1 MSEHDQQPTPQPPP
15 RDTEAALP
23 AETAAAPRKL
33 YVRAVTPGL
42 RKLLW
47 VVFVLV
53 ALLGANS
60 AYLSAIAG
68 MQWVTGEVYQT
79 HFYFLMLLGHIVGG
93 LLLVLPLVLFGSLH
107 IRNAYNRRNRRAVRV
122 GYVLF
127 AVSIAVLLTGFAL
140 VRVENVIDLKHP
152 LGRSVVYWLHVALPL
167 LAGWLYWLHRLAGPR
182 IKWHIGGRIAAV
194 AGVAVIAMV
203 LMHSQDPRQWNVV
216 GSEEGVKYFEPSLAR
231 TTSGKFIPREALMMD
246 SYCKKCHPDTHAAW
260 SDSVHRFSSFNNAA
274 YLPSVRETRKVS
286 FEHDGNVKASRWCA
300 GCHDPVP
307 FFSGAFDAKNYDDV
321 NDPTAH
327 AGITC
332 TVCHAIT
339 HINSNRGNSDYTI
352 EEPLHYPFAY
362 SDNAVLQWINN
373 QLVKAKPDFHKKTFL
388 KPHHKTTEFCSVC
401 HKVHLPLAL
410 NKFKT
415 IAGNSYQKHFIR
427 GQNHYD
433 AFLLSGLGHGASS
446 FYYPPRAETN
456 CNRCHMPT
464 VASNDFGARPFGET
478 GQLGIHNHLF
488 PGANTGI
495 AWFRDRPEII
505 AAQQEFLAG
514 TMRVDL
520 FSIREGLSLVG
531 KQHAPLRPTVP
542 TLKPGASYLMDA
554 VIRTVKL
561 GHLFTQGTVDSN
573 EVWLEVTVSSDGK
586 VIGASGHFDSDREV
600 DPWSHFVNVFLLDVN
615 GRRIDRRNPQDIFTP
630 LYNHQIP
637 PGAGQVV
644 HYKLVLPK
652 QLQGPVTVE
661 VKLNYRK
668 FDKQYTDFMA
678 RNRKAGDRDIRGL
691 DPQTGLLPNLLP
703 VTLLAVDRVTFP
715 IQGDDTTVSN
725 QPSEIKTWIRWNDYG
740 IGLFLKGKD
749 ELRQASDA
757 FAEVEKLG
765 RYDGPLNLA
774 RTMFR
779 EGRLS
784 EAAEALAR
792 ASKHSDPPPPAW
804 TIAWLSGLVAKD
816 LNQLERAQNNF
827 QSVLEDRTPEMV
839 KRGFDFSKDYRVI
852 NLLGQ
857 TYFDRARQLRDDD
870 VAVQRKAFL
879 EKAVETFQKTLVIDS
894 ENVTAHYNL
903 QQLFRELGD
912 NTRAQH
918 HAALHA
924 RFKPDDNARDLAV
937 GRAKAHYPAANAAS
951 EEPAFYELQRKG
963 APGLTANRRKTT
975 TPDQTR
981 TTTTTTTRKKT
992 PTGADE

>member
-1 MSEHDQQPTPQPPP
+1 MLTEDSVSMSEHDQPT
-15 RDTEAALP
+15 TP
-23 AETAAAPRKL
+23 AEAVTPETHAAKKL
-33 YVRAVTPGL
+33 YIRAVTPGL

-53 ALLGANS
+53 ALLAANS
-60 AYLSAIAG
+60 SYLSSITL
-68 MQWVTGEVYQT
+68 MQWATGEVYQT
-79 HFYFLMLLGHIVGG
+79 HFYFLMLLGHIAGG
-93 LLLVLPLVLFGSLH
+93 LLLVLPLLIFGGLH
-107 IRNAYNRRNRRAVRV
+107 IRNAHNRRNRRAVRV

-127 AVSIAVLLTGFAL
+127 TVSIAVLATGFAL

-152 LGRSVVYWLHVALPL
+152 VGRNLVYWLHVILPL
-167 LAGWLYWLHRLAGPR
+167 IALWLYWLHRLSGPR

-194 AGVAVIAMV
+194 AAAAVLIMV
-203 LMHSQDPRQWNVV
+203 LLHSQDPRQWNVV
-216 GSEEGVKYFEPSLAR
+216 GSEDGVQYFEPSLAR
-231 TTSGKFIPREALMMD
+231 TTNGKFIPRESLMMD

-307 FFSGAFDAKNYDDV
+307 FFSGAFDQKDYDDV

-339 HINSNRGNSDYTI
+339 HVNSNRGNSDYTI

-362 SDNAVLQWINN
+362 SDNKTMQWINN

-388 KPHHKTTEFCSVC
+388 KPLHKTTEFCSVC

-410 NKFKT
+410 NKFKH
-415 IAGNSYQKHFIR
+415 IDGNSYQKHFIR

-446 FYYPPRAETN
+446 FYYPPKAETN
-456 CNRCHMPT
+456 CNRCHMPS
-464 VASNDFGARPFGET
+464 VASNDFGAKPFGDSGT
-478 GQLGIHNHLF
+478 LGIHDHLF

-495 AWFRDRPEII
+495 AWFRNRPKVI
-505 AAQQEFLAG
+505 AAHQDFLAG

-520 FSIREGLSLVG
+520 FSIREGHSLVG
-531 KQHAPLRPTVP
+531 KQHAPLRPDVP

-573 EVWLEVTVSSDGK
+573 EVWLEVTVTSGDR
-586 VIGASGHFDSDREV
+586 VIGASGHLDRQREV

-652 QLQGPVTVE
+652 QLDAPVTVE

-668 FDKQYTDFMA
+668 FDKQYTDFIA
-678 RNRKAGDRDIRGL
+678 RSRKTGDLDIRGL
-691 DPQTGLLPNLLP
+691 DPATGRLANHLPIT
-703 VTLLAVDRVTFP
+703 VLAVDHITFP
-715 IQGDDTTVSN
+715 VQGVDTPVANS
-725 QPSEIKTWIRWNDYG
+725 PSDIKQWIRWNDYG

-749 ELRQASDA
+749 ELRQANDA
-757 FAEVEKLG
+757 FAQVEQLG
-765 RYDGPLNLA
+765 RFDGPLNLA
-774 RTMFR
+774 RTLFR
-779 EGRLS
+779 EGRLP
-784 EAAEALAR
+784 EAAQALAR
-792 ASKHSDPPPPAW
+792 ASQHTNPPPPAW

-816 LNQLERAQNNF
+816 LNQLEKARKNF
-827 QSVLEDRTPEMV
+827 QSVLEDRTPEMAM
-839 KRGFDFSKDYRVI
+839 RGFDFSKDYRVI

-857 TYFDRARQLRDDD
+857 TYFDQARRLRDST

-879 EKAVETFQKTLVIDS
+879 EKAVETFRRTLDIDS

-912 NTRAQH
+912 DKKALE

-937 GRAKAHYPAANAAS
+937 GRAKQRYPAANAAS
-951 EEPAFYELQRKG
+951 EEPAFYPLHRNQ
-963 APGLTANRRKTT
+963 APGLPDSKITLNPNARLQTDNSQPKTS
-975 TPDQTR
+975 
-981 TTTTTTTRKKT
+981 
-992 PTGADE
+992 TGADQ

>member
-1 MSEHDQQPTPQPPP
+1 MSQHEQQPTTTPGPPK
-15 RDTEAALP
+15 
-23 AETAAAPRKL
+23 KL

-53 ALLGANS
+53 ALLSANA
-60 AYLSAIAG
+60 AYLSAITG
-68 MQWVTGEVYQT
+68 MQWITGEVYQT
-79 HFYFLMLLGHIVGG
+79 HFYFLMLLGHIVVG
-93 LLLVLPLVLFGSLH
+93 LLLVVPLLVFGGLH
-107 IRNAYNRRNRRAVRV
+107 IRNAHNRRNRRAVRV

-127 AVSIAVLLTGFAL
+127 AVSIAVLVTGFAL

-152 LGRSVVYWLHVALPL
+152 LGRNVVYWLHVALPL

-182 IKWHIGGRIAAV
+182 IKWHIGGRFAAV
-194 AGVAVIAMV
+194 SAIAVVLMV
-203 LMHSQDPRQWNVV
+203 TMHSQDPRQWNVV
-216 GSEEGVKYFEPSLAR
+216 GSDEGVQYFEPSLAR

-286 FEHDGNVKASRWCA
+286 FEHDGNVRASRWCA

-307 FFSGAFDAKNYDDV
+307 FFSGAFDQKDYDDV

-327 AGITC
+327 AGVTC

-362 SDNAVLQWINN
+362 SDNSVLQWINN

-410 NKFKT
+410 NKFKQ
-415 IAGNSYQKHFIR
+415 IDGNSYQKSFIR

-446 FYYPPRAETN
+446 FYYPPKAETN
-456 CNRCHMPT
+456 CNRCHMPL
-464 VASNDFGARPFGET
+464 VASNDFGARPFGDS
-478 GQLGIHNHLF
+478 GQLQVHNHLF

-495 AWFRDRPEII
+495 AWFRNRPHVI
-505 AAQQEFLAG
+505 ASQQEFLAG

-520 FSIREGLSLVG
+520 FGIRDGGTLSDRL
-531 KQHAPLRPTVP
+531 HAPLRPAVP
-542 TLKPGASYLMDA
+542 TLKAGTSYLLDA

-573 EVWLEVTVSSDGK
+573 EVWLEVTVSSGER
-586 VIGASGHFDSDREV
+586 VIGASGKFDADREV

-644 HYKLVLPK
+644 HYQLELPE
-652 QLQGPVTVE
+652 QLDGPITVE

-668 FDKQYTDFMA
+668 FDKQYTDFIA
-678 RNRKAGDRDIRGL
+678 RSHKPGDRDIRGL
-691 DPQTGLLPNLLP
+691 DTTTGQLLNSLP
-703 VTLLAVDRVTFP
+703 VTVLAVDRVTFP
-715 IQGDDTTVSN
+715 VEGDSTEVTND
-725 QPSEIKTWIRWNDYG
+725 PSPVKSWTRWNDYG
-740 IGLFLKGKD
+740 IGLFLKGKS
-749 ELRQASDA
+749 ELRQAGAA

-774 RTMFR
+774 RVLFR
-779 EGRLS
+779 EGRLN

-792 ASKHSDPPPPAW
+792 ASKHNDPAPPAW
-804 TIAWLSGLVAKD
+804 TIAWLSGLVARD
-816 LNQLERAQNNF
+816 LNQLEKAEKNF
-827 QSVLEDRTPEMV
+827 RSVIEDRTTEMAR
-839 KRGFDFSKDYRVI
+839 RGFDFSQDYRVV

-857 TYFDRARQLRDDD
+857 TYFDRARQLRTPA
-870 VAVQRKAFL
+870 VAEQRQAFL
-879 EKAVETFQKTLVIDS
+879 EKAVETFHRALEIDS

-903 QQLFRELGD
+903 QQLYRELGNNQKARYHTD
-912 NTRAQH
+912 
-918 HAALHA
+918 LHA
-924 RFKPDDNARDLAV
+924 KFKPDDNARDQAV
-937 GRAKAHYPAANAAS
+937 GRAKTRYPAANAAS
-951 EEPAFYELQRKG
+951 EEPVFYRLQRPG
-963 APGLTANRRKTT
+963 APGLPSAARAPHDERHRPDRPDKSQLTT
-975 TPDQTR
+975 QS
-981 TTTTTTTRKKT
+981 
-992 PTGADE
+992 GVDE

>member
-1 MSEHDQQPTPQPPP
+1 MSEHDQHPTQPTPEPAPQIETP
-15 RDTEAALP
+15 AAQK
-23 AETAAAPRKL
+23 KL

-47 VVFVLV
+47 VVFILV
-53 ALLGANS
+53 ALLAANS
-60 AYLSAIAG
+60 AYLAAITG
-68 MQWVTGEVYQT
+68 MQWFTGEVYQT
-79 HFYFLMLLGHIVGG
+79 HFYFLMLLGHIVAG
-93 LLLVLPLVLFGSLH
+93 LLLVLPLVIFGSLH

-152 LGRSVVYWLHVALPL
+152 VGRNVVYWLHAALPL
-167 LAGWLYWLHRLAGPR
+167 LAGWLYWLHRLSGPR
-182 IKWHIGGRIAAV
+182 IKWHIGRRIAAV
-194 AGVAVIAMV
+194 VGIAVVAMV
-203 LMHSQDPRQWNVV
+203 VMHSQDPRQWNVV
-216 GSEEGVKYFEPSLAR
+216 GSQQGVKYFEPSLAR

-260 SDSVHRFSSFNNAA
+260 SDSVHRFSSFNNVA

-286 FEHDGNVKASRWCA
+286 LAHDGNVRASRWCA

-307 FFSGAFDAKNYDDV
+307 FFSGAFDLENYDDV

-362 SDNAVLQWINN
+362 SDNPVLQWINN

-410 NKFKT
+410 NKFKQVE
-415 IAGNSYQKHFIR
+415 GNSYQKHFIR

-446 FYYPPRAETN
+446 FYYPPKAEAN
-456 CNRCHMPT
+456 CNRCHMPL
-464 VASNDFGARPFGET
+464 VASNDFGARP
-478 GQLGIHNHLF
+478 LGDAGTLQVHNHLF

-495 AWFRDRPEII
+495 AWFRDRPQVI
-505 AAQQEFLAG
+505 AAHQDFLAG

-520 FSIREGLSLVG
+520 FGIREGGSLSDKL
-531 KQHAPLRPTVP
+531 QAPLRPTVP
-542 TLKPGASYLMDA
+542 TLKPGSSYLLDA

-573 EVWLEVTVSSDGK
+573 EVWLEVTVTSGDR
-586 VIGASGHFDSDREV
+586 VIGASGKLDGDREV

-644 HYKLVLPK
+644 HY
-652 QLQGPVTVE
+652 QLEMPEQLDGPVTVE

-668 FDKQYTDFMA
+668 FDKQYTDFIA
-678 RNRKAGDRDIRGL
+678 RSRKTGDLDIRGL
-691 DPQTGLLPNLLP
+691 DAGTGQLPNQLP
-703 VTLLAVDRVTFP
+703 VTVLAVDRITFP
-715 IQGDDTTVSN
+715 VAGDGTPVTND
-725 QPSEIKTWIRWNDYG
+725 PSPVKTWIRWNDYG
-740 IGLFLKGKD
+740 IGLFLKGKS
-749 ELRQASDA
+749 ELRQSVAA
-757 FAEVEKLG
+757 FDEVEKLG

-774 RTMFR
+774 RVLFR
-779 EGRLS
+779 EGRLG

-792 ASKHSDPPPPAW
+792 ASAHADPAPPAW
-804 TIAWLSGLVAKD
+804 TIAWLSGLVARD
-816 LNQLERAQNNF
+816 LNQLEKAEKNF
-827 QSVLEDRTPEMV
+827 RSVIEDRTPEMAR
-839 KRGFDFSKDYRVI
+839 RGFDFSRDYRVV

-857 TYFDRARQLRDDD
+857 TYFDRARRLRTPD
-870 VAVQRKAFL
+870 VATQRKAFL
-879 EKAVETFQKTLVIDS
+879 EKAAETFQKALEVDS

-903 QQLFRELGD
+903 QQLYRELGD
-912 NTRAQH
+912 NQKAEH
-918 HAALHA
+918 HAGLHA
-924 RFKPDDNARDLAV
+924 RFKPDDNARDRAV
-937 GRAKAHYPAANAAS
+937 GRAKARYPAANAAA
-951 EEPAFYELQRKG
+951 EEPVFYRLQRAG
-963 APGLTANRRKTT
+963 APGLPA
-975 TPDQTR
+975 
-981 TTTTTTTRKKT
+981 
-992 PTGADE
+992 ADTNPRERPATQSGDDE

>member
-1 MSEHDQQPTPQPPP
+1 MSQHEQQPTVATPDPPK
-15 RDTEAALP
+15 
-23 AETAAAPRKL
+23 KL

-47 VVFVLV
+47 IVFVLV
-53 ALLGANS
+53 ALLSANA
-60 AYLSAIAG
+60 AYLSAITG

-79 HFYFLMLLGHIVGG
+79 HFYFLMLLGHIVVG
-93 LLLVLPLVLFGSLH
+93 LLLVVPLIVFGGLH
-107 IRNAYNRRNRRAVRV
+107 IRNAHGRSNRRAVRV

-127 AVSIAVLLTGFAL
+127 AVSIAVLVTGFAL

-152 LGRSVVYWLHVALPL
+152 LGRNVVYWLHAALPL
-167 LAGWLYWLHRLAGPR
+167 IAGWLYWLHRLAGPR
-182 IKWHIGGRIAAV
+182 IKWHIGGRFAAV
-194 AGVAVIAMV
+194 SAIAVVLMVA
-203 LMHSQDPRQWNVV
+203 MHSQDPRQWNVV
-216 GSEEGVKYFEPSLAR
+216 GSDEGVQYFEPSLAR

-286 FEHDGNVKASRWCA
+286 FEHDGNVRASRWCA

-307 FFSGAFDAKNYDDV
+307 FFSGAFDQKDYDDV

-327 AGITC
+327 AGVTC

-362 SDNAVLQWINN
+362 SDNPVLQWINN

-410 NKFKT
+410 NKFKQ
-415 IAGNSYQKHFIR
+415 IDGNSYQKSFIR

-446 FYYPPRAETN
+446 FYYPPKAETN
-456 CNRCHMPT
+456 CNRCHMPL
-464 VASNDFGARPFGET
+464 VASTDFGARPFGDS
-478 GQLGIHNHLF
+478 GQLQVHNHLF

-495 AWFRDRPEII
+495 AWFRDRPQVI
-505 AAQQEFLAG
+505 ASQQEFLAG
-514 TMRVDL
+514 TMRVDM
-520 FSIREGLSLVG
+520 FGIRDGGGLSDRL
-531 KQHAPLRPTVP
+531 HAPLRPAVP
-542 TLKPGASYLMDA
+542 TLKAGNSYLLDA

-573 EVWLEVTVSSDGK
+573 EVWLEVTVRSGDR
-586 VIGASGHFDSDREV
+586 VIGASGKFDADREV

-644 HYKLVLPK
+644 HYQLELPRR
-652 QLQGPVTVE
+652 LDGPITVE

-668 FDKQYTDFMA
+668 FDKQYTDFIA
-678 RNRKAGDRDIRGL
+678 RSHKPGDRDIRGL
-691 DPQTGLLPNLLP
+691 DTATGQLPNQLP
-703 VTLLAVDRVTFP
+703 VTVLAVDRVTFP
-715 IQGDDTTVSN
+715 VEGDNTDVTN
-725 QPSEIKTWIRWNDYG
+725 DPSPVKTWVRWNDYG
-740 IGLFLKGKD
+740 IGLFLKGKS
-749 ELRQASDA
+749 ELRQAGAA
-757 FAEVEKLG
+757 FAEVEKLS

-774 RTMFR
+774 RVLFR
-779 EGRLS
+779 EGRLN

-792 ASKHSDPPPPAW
+792 ASKHADPAPPAW
-804 TIAWLSGLVAKD
+804 TIAWLSGLVARD
-816 LNQLERAQNNF
+816 LNQLEKAEKNF
-827 QSVLEDRTPEMV
+827 RSVIEDRTTEMAR
-839 KRGFDFSKDYRVI
+839 RGFDFSKDYRVV

-857 TYFDRARQLRDDD
+857 TYFDRARQLRTPE
-870 VAVQRKAFL
+870 VAEQRKAFL
-879 EKAVETFQKTLVIDS
+879 EKAVETFHRALAVDS

-903 QQLFRELGD
+903 QQLYRELGD
-912 NTRAQH
+912 NPKARYHTE
-918 HAALHA
+918 LHA
-924 RFKPDDNARDLAV
+924 KFKPDDNARDQAV
-937 GRAKAHYPAANAAS
+937 GRAKARYPAANAAA
-951 EEPAFYELQRKG
+951 EEPVFYRLQRPG
-963 APGLTANRRKTT
+963 APGLPSAARDPDGQRHLPTKSEEPHLTT
-975 TPDQTR
+975 QS
-981 TTTTTTTRKKT
+981 
-992 PTGADE
+992 GVDE

>member
-1 MSEHDQQPTPQPPP
+1 MPDHDQQPPQPDSSPPATGTGATPP
-15 RDTEAALP
+15 R
-23 AETAAAPRKL
+23 RL

-53 ALLGANS
+53 ALLAANS
-60 AYLSAIAG
+60 AYLSSITA
-68 MQWVTGEVYQT
+68 MQWITGDVFQT
-79 HFYFLMLLGHIVGG
+79 HFYFLMLLGHIVTG
-93 LLLVLPLVLFGSLH
+93 LLLVLPLVIFGSLH
-107 IRNAYNRRNRRAVRV
+107 IRNAHNRRNRRAVRV

-140 VRVENVIDLKHP
+140 VRVENVVDLKHP
-152 LGRSVVYWLHVALPL
+152 VGRNVVYWLHVALPL
-167 LAGWLYWLHRLAGPR
+167 VAGWLYWLHRLSGPR
-182 IKWHIGGRIAAV
+182 IKWHIGGRIATV
-194 AGVAVIAMV
+194 AGIAVIAMV
-203 LMHSQDPRQWNVV
+203 LLHSQDPRQWNVV
-216 GSEEGVKYFEPSLAR
+216 GSQDGVKYFEPSLAR

-286 FEHDGNVKASRWCA
+286 LKHDGNVRASRWCA

-307 FFSGAFDAKNYDDV
+307 FFSGAFDLENYDDV

-339 HINSNRGNSDYTI
+339 HVNSNRGNSDYTI

-362 SDNAVLQWINN
+362 SDNPVLQWINN

-415 IAGNSYQKHFIR
+415 IEGNSYQKHFIR

-446 FYYPPRAETN
+446 FYYPPTAEAN
-456 CNRCHMPT
+456 CNRCHMPLA
-464 VASNDFGARPFGET
+464 ASTDFGARPLDASGT
-478 GQLGIHNHLF
+478 LQVHNHLF

-495 AWFRDRPEII
+495 AWFRDRPQVIQ
-505 AAQQEFLAG
+505 AHQDFLSG

-520 FSIREGLSLVG
+520 FGIRDGGSLSG
-531 KQHAPLRPTVP
+531 KLHAPLRPDVP
-542 TLKPGASYLMDA
+542 TLQPGASYLLDA
-554 VIRTVKL
+554 VIRTVKI

-573 EVWLEVTVSSDGK
+573 EVWLEVTVTSGGR
-586 VIGASGHFDSDREV
+586 VIGASGKFDDEREV

-615 GRRIDRRNPQDIFTP
+615 GKRIDRRNPQDIFTP

-644 HYKLVLPK
+644 HYQLELPSR
-652 QLQGPVTVE
+652 LDGPITVE

-668 FDKQYTDFMA
+668 FDKQYTDFIA
-678 RNRKAGDRDIRGL
+678 RSHKTGDLDIRGL
-691 DPQTGLLPNLLP
+691 DGNTGRLPNQLP
-703 VTLLAVDRVTFP
+703 VTVLAVDRVTFP
-715 IQGDDTTVSN
+715 VAGDDTSVIN
-725 QPSEIKTWIRWNDYG
+725 DPSSVPTWMRWNDYG
-740 IGLFLKGKD
+740 IGLFLKGKS
-749 ELRQASDA
+749 ELRQAGNA
-757 FAEVEKLG
+757 FDKVEKLG
-765 RYDGPLNLA
+765 RFDGPLNLA
-774 RTMFR
+774 RVLFR
-779 EGRLS
+779 EGRLGD
-784 EAAEALAR
+784 AAEALAR
-792 ASKHSDPPPPAW
+792 ASGHDNPSPPAW
-804 TIAWLSGLVAKD
+804 TIAWLSGLVARD
-816 LNQLERAQNNF
+816 LNQLEKAEKNF
-827 QSVLEDRTPEMV
+827 RSVIDDRTPEMV

-857 TYFDRARQLRDDD
+857 TYFDRARRLRTDD
-870 VAVQRKAFL
+870 VAAQRKVFL
-879 EKAVETFQKTLVIDS
+879 QKAAETFHRALVIDS

-903 QQLFRELGD
+903 QQLYRELGD
-912 NTRAQH
+912 NQKAEH
-918 HAALHA
+918 HAGLHA
-924 RFKPDDNARDLAV
+924 RFKPDDNARDRAV
-937 GRAKAHYPAANAAS
+937 GAAKARYPAANAAA
-951 EEPAFYELQRKG
+951 EEPVFYRLQRPG
-963 APGLTANRRKTT
+963 APGLPAA
-975 TPDQTR
+975 
-981 TTTTTTTRKKT
+981 TTRRGPR
-992 PTGADE
+992 PTTQSGADE

>member
-1 MSEHDQQPTPQPPP
+1 MSQREQQPTTSTPNPPK
-15 RDTEAALP
+15 R
-23 AETAAAPRKL
+23 L

-47 VVFVLV
+47 IVFVLV
-53 ALLGANS
+53 ALLSANA
-60 AYLSAIAG
+60 AYLSAITG

-79 HFYFLMLLGHIVGG
+79 HFYFLMLLGHIVVG
-93 LLLVLPLVLFGSLH
+93 LLLVVPLIVFGGLH
-107 IRNAYNRRNRRAVRV
+107 IRNAHGRSNRRAVRV

-127 AVSIAVLLTGFAL
+127 AVSIAVLVTGFAL

-152 LGRSVVYWLHVALPL
+152 LGRNVVYWLHVALPL
-167 LAGWLYWLHRLAGPR
+167 IAGWLYWLHRLAGPR
-182 IKWHIGGRIAAV
+182 IKWHIGGRFAAV
-194 AGVAVIAMV
+194 SAIAVVLMVA
-203 LMHSQDPRQWNVV
+203 MHSQDPRQWNVV
-216 GSEEGVKYFEPSLAR
+216 GSDEGVQYFEPSLAR

-286 FEHDGNVKASRWCA
+286 FEHDGNVRASRWCA

-307 FFSGAFDAKNYDDV
+307 FFSGAFDQKDYDDV

-327 AGITC
+327 AGVTC

-362 SDNAVLQWINN
+362 SDNPVLQWINN

-410 NKFKT
+410 NKFKQ
-415 IAGNSYQKHFIR
+415 IDGNSYQKSFIR

-446 FYYPPRAETN
+446 FYYPPKAETN
-456 CNRCHMPT
+456 CNRCHMPL
-464 VASNDFGARPFGET
+464 VASNDFGARPFGDS
-478 GQLGIHNHLF
+478 GQLQVHNHLF

-495 AWFRDRPEII
+495 AWFRDRPQVI
-505 AAQQEFLAG
+505 ASQQEFLAG

-520 FSIREGLSLVG
+520 FGIRDGGGLSDRL
-531 KQHAPLRPTVP
+531 HAPLRPAVP
-542 TLKPGASYLMDA
+542 TLKAGTSYLLDA

-573 EVWLEVTVSSDGK
+573 EVWLEVTVRSGDR
-586 VIGASGHFDSDREV
+586 VIGASGKFDADREV

-644 HYKLVLPK
+644 HYQLELPRR
-652 QLQGPVTVE
+652 LDGPITVE

-668 FDKQYTDFMA
+668 FDKQYTDFIA
-678 RNRKAGDRDIRGL
+678 RNHKPGDRDIRGL
-691 DPQTGLLPNLLP
+691 DTATGQLPNQLP
-703 VTLLAVDRVTFP
+703 VTVLAVDRVTFP
-715 IQGDDTTVSN
+715 VEGDNTDVTN
-725 QPSEIKTWIRWNDYG
+725 DPSPVKTWVRWNDYG
-740 IGLFLKGKD
+740 IGLFLKGKS
-749 ELRQASDA
+749 ELRQAGAA
-757 FAEVEKLG
+757 FAEVEKLS

-774 RTMFR
+774 RVLFR
-779 EGRLS
+779 EGRLN

-792 ASKHSDPPPPAW
+792 ASKHADPAPPAW
-804 TIAWLSGLVAKD
+804 TIAWLSGLVARD
-816 LNQLERAQNNF
+816 LNQLEKAEKNF
-827 QSVLEDRTPEMV
+827 RSVIEDRTTEMAR
-839 KRGFDFSKDYRVI
+839 RGFDFSKDYRVV

-857 TYFDRARQLRDDD
+857 TYFDRARQLRTPE
-870 VAVQRKAFL
+870 VAKQRKAFL
-879 EKAVETFQKTLVIDS
+879 EKAVETFHRALAIDS

-903 QQLFRELGD
+903 QQLYRELGD
-912 NTRAQH
+912 NPKARYHTE
-918 HAALHA
+918 LHA
-924 RFKPDDNARDLAV
+924 KFKPDDNARDQAV
-937 GRAKAHYPAANAAS
+937 GRAKARYPAANAAA
-951 EEPAFYELQRKG
+951 EEPVFYRLQRPG
-963 APGLTANRRKTT
+963 APGLPSAARDPDGRRQLPTKSEEPHLTT
-975 TPDQTR
+975 QS
-981 TTTTTTTRKKT
+981 
-992 PTGADE
+992 GVNE

>member
-1 MSEHDQQPTPQPPP
+1 MSQREQQPTTATPNPPK
-15 RDTEAALP
+15 R
-23 AETAAAPRKL
+23 L

-47 VVFVLV
+47 IVFVLV
-53 ALLGANS
+53 ALLSANA
-60 AYLSAIAG
+60 AYLSAITG

-79 HFYFLMLLGHIVGG
+79 HFYFLMLLGHIVVG
-93 LLLVLPLVLFGSLH
+93 LLLVVPLIVFGGLH
-107 IRNAYNRRNRRAVRV
+107 IRNAHGRSNRRAVRV

-127 AVSIAVLLTGFAL
+127 AVSIAVLVTGFAL

-152 LGRSVVYWLHVALPL
+152 LGRNVVYWLHVALPL
-167 LAGWLYWLHRLAGPR
+167 IAGWLYWLHRLAGPR
-182 IKWHIGGRIAAV
+182 IKWHIGGRFAAV
-194 AGVAVIAMV
+194 SAIAVVLMVA
-203 LMHSQDPRQWNVV
+203 MHSQDPRQWNVV
-216 GSEEGVKYFEPSLAR
+216 GSDEGVQYFEPSLAR

-286 FEHDGNVKASRWCA
+286 FEHDGNVRASRWCA

-307 FFSGAFDAKNYDDV
+307 FFSGAFDQKDYDDV

-327 AGITC
+327 AGVTC

-362 SDNAVLQWINN
+362 SDNPVLQWINN

-410 NKFKT
+410 NKFKQ
-415 IAGNSYQKHFIR
+415 IDGNSYQKSFIR

-446 FYYPPRAETN
+446 FYYPPKAETN
-456 CNRCHMPT
+456 CNRCHMPL
-464 VASNDFGARPFGET
+464 VASNDFGARPFGDS
-478 GQLGIHNHLF
+478 GQLQVHNHLF

-495 AWFRDRPEII
+495 AWFRDRPQVI
-505 AAQQEFLAG
+505 ASQQEFLAG

-520 FSIREGLSLVG
+520 FGIRDGGGLSDRL
-531 KQHAPLRPTVP
+531 HAPLRPAVP
-542 TLKPGASYLMDA
+542 TLKAGTSYLLDA

-573 EVWLEVTVSSDGK
+573 EVWLEVTVRSGDR
-586 VIGASGHFDSDREV
+586 VIGASGKFDADREV

-644 HYKLVLPK
+644 HYQLELPRR
-652 QLQGPVTVE
+652 LDGPITVE

-668 FDKQYTDFMA
+668 FDKQYTDFIA
-678 RNRKAGDRDIRGL
+678 RNHKPGDRDIRGL
-691 DPQTGLLPNLLP
+691 DTATGQLPNQLP
-703 VTLLAVDRVTFP
+703 VTVLAVDRVTFP
-715 IQGDDTTVSN
+715 VEGDNTDVTN
-725 QPSEIKTWIRWNDYG
+725 DPSPVKTWVRWNDYG
-740 IGLFLKGKD
+740 IGLFLKGKS
-749 ELRQASDA
+749 ELRQAGAA

-774 RTMFR
+774 RVLFR
-779 EGRLS
+779 EGRLN

-792 ASKHSDPPPPAW
+792 ASKHADPAPPAW
-804 TIAWLSGLVAKD
+804 TIAWLSGLVARD
-816 LNQLERAQNNF
+816 LNQLEKAEKNF
-827 QSVLEDRTPEMV
+827 RSVIEDRTTEMAR
-839 KRGFDFSKDYRVI
+839 RGFDFSKDYRVV

-857 TYFDRARQLRDDD
+857 TYFDRARQLRTPE
-870 VAVQRKAFL
+870 VAKQRKAFL
-879 EKAVETFQKTLVIDS
+879 EKAVETFHRALAIDS

-903 QQLFRELGD
+903 QQLYRELGD
-912 NTRAQH
+912 NPKARYHTE
-918 HAALHA
+918 LHA
-924 RFKPDDNARDLAV
+924 KFKPDDNARDQAV
-937 GRAKAHYPAANAAS
+937 GRAKARYPAANAAA
-951 EEPAFYELQRKG
+951 EEPVFYRLQRPG
-963 APGLTANRRKTT
+963 APGLPSAARDPDGRRQLPTKSEEPHLTT
-975 TPDQTR
+975 QS
-981 TTTTTTTRKKT
+981 
-992 PTGADE
+992 GVNE

>member
-1 MSEHDQQPTPQPPP
+1 MSQHEQQPTAATPDPPK
-15 RDTEAALP
+15 
-23 AETAAAPRKL
+23 KL

-47 VVFVLV
+47 IVFILV
-53 ALLGANS
+53 ALLSANA
-60 AYLSAIAG
+60 AYLSAITG

-79 HFYFLMLLGHIVGG
+79 HFYFLMLLGHIVVG
-93 LLLVLPLVLFGSLH
+93 LVLVLPLIVFGGLH
-107 IRNAYNRRNRRAVRV
+107 IRNAHNRSNRRAVRV

-127 AVSIAVLLTGFAL
+127 TVSIAVLVTGFAL

-152 LGRSVVYWLHVALPL
+152 LGRNVVYWLHVALPL
-167 LAGWLYWLHRLAGPR
+167 VAGWLYWLHRLAGPR
-182 IKWHIGGRIAAV
+182 IKWHIGGRFAAV
-194 AGVAVIAMV
+194 SAIAIVVMVA
-203 LMHSQDPRQWNVV
+203 MHSQDPRQWNVV
-216 GSEEGVKYFEPSLAR
+216 GSDEGVQYFEPSLAR

-246 SYCKKCHPDTHAAW
+246 SYCKRCHPDTHAAW

-286 FEHDGNVKASRWCA
+286 FEHDGNVRASRWCA

-307 FFSGAFDAKNYDDV
+307 FFSGAFDQKDYDDV

-327 AGITC
+327 AGVTC

-362 SDNAVLQWINN
+362 SDNPVLQWINN

-410 NKFKT
+410 NKFKQ
-415 IAGNSYQKHFIR
+415 IDGNSYQKHFIR

-446 FYYPPRAETN
+446 FYYPPKAETN
-456 CNRCHMPT
+456 CNRCHMPL
-464 VASNDFGARPFGET
+464 VASNDFGAQPFDDS
-478 GQLGIHNHLF
+478 GQLQVHNHLF

-495 AWFRDRPEII
+495 AWFRNRPEVI
-505 AAQQEFLAG
+505 ATQQEFLAG

-520 FSIREGLSLVG
+520 FGIRDGGALSGQL
-531 KQHAPLRPTVP
+531 HAPLRPGVP
-542 TLKPGASYLMDA
+542 TLKAGTSYLLDA

-573 EVWLEVTVSSDGK
+573 EVWLEVTVSSGDR
-586 VIGASGHFDSDREV
+586 VIGASGKFDADREV

-644 HYKLVLPK
+644 HYQLELPE
-652 QLQGPVTVE
+652 QLDGPITVE
-661 VKLNYRK
+661 IKLNYRK
-668 FDKQYTDFMA
+668 FDKQYTDFIA
-678 RNRKAGDRDIRGL
+678 RSHKPGDRDIRGL
-691 DPQTGLLPNLLP
+691 DVGTGQLPNRLP
-703 VTLLAVDRVTFP
+703 VTVLAVDRVTFP
-715 IQGDDTTVSN
+715 VEGDDTKVTN
-725 QPSEIKTWIRWNDYG
+725 DPSPVKTWIRWNDYG
-740 IGLFLKGKD
+740 IGLFLKGKS
-749 ELRQASDA
+749 ELRQSGAA
-757 FAEVEKLG
+757 FAEVETLG
-765 RYDGPLNLA
+765 RFDGPLNLA
-774 RTMFR
+774 RVLFR
-779 EGRLS
+779 EGRLN

-792 ASKHSDPPPPAW
+792 ASRHTDPAPPAW
-804 TIAWLSGLVAKD
+804 TIAWLSGLVARD
-816 LNQLERAQNNF
+816 LNQLEKAEKNF
-827 QSVLEDRTPEMV
+827 RSVIEDRTPEMAR
-839 KRGFDFSKDYRVI
+839 RGFDFSRDYRVV

-857 TYFDRARQLRDDD
+857 TYFDRARQLRTPGLAD
-870 VAVQRKAFL
+870 QRKAFL
-879 EKAVETFQKTLVIDS
+879 KKAVETFHRALAVDS

-903 QQLFRELGD
+903 QQLYRELGD
-912 NTRAQH
+912 NPKAQH
-918 HAALHA
+918 HTDLHA
-924 RFKPDDNARDLAV
+924 KFKPDDNARDQAV
-937 GRAKAHYPAANAAS
+937 GRAKARYPAANAAA
-951 EEPAFYELQRKG
+951 EEPVFYRLQRLG
-963 APGLTANRRKTT
+963 APGLPSAVRDPDSERQLPNKPEETRLTT
-975 TPDQTR
+975 QS
-981 TTTTTTTRKKT
+981 
-992 PTGADE
+992 GVDE

>member
-1 MSEHDQQPTPQPPP
+1 MSQREQQPTTSTPNPPK
-15 RDTEAALP
+15 R
-23 AETAAAPRKL
+23 L

-47 VVFVLV
+47 IVFVLV
-53 ALLGANS
+53 ALLSANA
-60 AYLSAIAG
+60 AYLSAITG

-79 HFYFLMLLGHIVGG
+79 HFYFLMLLGHIVVG
-93 LLLVLPLVLFGSLH
+93 LLLVVPLIVFGGLH
-107 IRNAYNRRNRRAVRV
+107 IRNAHGRSNRRAVRV

-127 AVSIAVLLTGFAL
+127 AVSIAVLVTGFAL

-152 LGRSVVYWLHVALPL
+152 LGRNVVYWLHAALPL
-167 LAGWLYWLHRLAGPR
+167 IAGWLYWLHRLAGPR
-182 IKWHIGGRIAAV
+182 IKWHIGGRFAAV
-194 AGVAVIAMV
+194 SAIAVVLMVA
-203 LMHSQDPRQWNVV
+203 MHSQDPRQWNVV
-216 GSEEGVKYFEPSLAR
+216 GSDEGVQYFEPSLAR

-286 FEHDGNVKASRWCA
+286 FEHDGNVRASRWCA

-307 FFSGAFDAKNYDDV
+307 FFSGAFDQKDYDDV

-327 AGITC
+327 AGVTC

-362 SDNAVLQWINN
+362 SDNPVLQWINN

-410 NKFKT
+410 NKFKQ
-415 IAGNSYQKHFIR
+415 IDGNSYQKSFIR

-446 FYYPPRAETN
+446 FYYPPKAETN
-456 CNRCHMPT
+456 CNRCHMPL
-464 VASNDFGARPFGET
+464 VASTDFGARPFGDS
-478 GQLGIHNHLF
+478 GQLQVHNHLF

-495 AWFRDRPEII
+495 AWFRDRPQVI
-505 AAQQEFLAG
+505 ASQQEFLAG

-520 FSIREGLSLVG
+520 FGIRDGGGLSDRL
-531 KQHAPLRPTVP
+531 HAPLRPAVP
-542 TLKPGASYLMDA
+542 TLKAGTSYLLDA

-573 EVWLEVTVSSDGK
+573 EVWLEVTVRSGDR
-586 VIGASGHFDSDREV
+586 VIGASGKFDADREV

-644 HYKLVLPK
+644 HYQLELPRR
-652 QLQGPVTVE
+652 LDGPITVE

-668 FDKQYTDFMA
+668 FDKQYTDFIA
-678 RNRKAGDRDIRGL
+678 RNHKPGDRDIRGL
-691 DPQTGLLPNLLP
+691 DTATGQLPNQLP
-703 VTLLAVDRVTFP
+703 VTVLAVDRVTFP
-715 IQGDDTTVSN
+715 VEGDNTDVTN
-725 QPSEIKTWIRWNDYG
+725 DPSPVKTWVRWNDYG
-740 IGLFLKGKD
+740 IGLFLKGKS
-749 ELRQASDA
+749 ELRQAGAA
-757 FAEVEKLG
+757 FAEVEKLS

-774 RTMFR
+774 RVLFR
-779 EGRLS
+779 EGRLN

-792 ASKHSDPPPPAW
+792 ASKHADPAPPAW
-804 TIAWLSGLVAKD
+804 TIAWLSGLVARD
-816 LNQLERAQNNF
+816 LNQLEKAEKNF
-827 QSVLEDRTPEMV
+827 RSVIEDRTTEMAR
-839 KRGFDFSKDYRVI
+839 RGFDFSKDYRVV

-857 TYFDRARQLRDDD
+857 TYFDRARQLRTPE
-870 VAVQRKAFL
+870 VAKQRKAFL
-879 EKAVETFQKTLVIDS
+879 EKAVETFHRALAVDS

-903 QQLFRELGD
+903 QQLYRELGD
-912 NTRAQH
+912 NPKARYHTE
-918 HAALHA
+918 LHA
-924 RFKPDDNARDLAV
+924 KFKPDDNARDQAV
-937 GRAKAHYPAANAAS
+937 GRAKARYPAANAAA
-951 EEPAFYELQRKG
+951 EEPVFYRLQRPG
-963 APGLTANRRKTT
+963 APGLPSAARDPDGRRHLPTKSEEPHLTT
-975 TPDQTR
+975 QS
-981 TTTTTTTRKKT
+981 
-992 PTGADE
+992 GVNE